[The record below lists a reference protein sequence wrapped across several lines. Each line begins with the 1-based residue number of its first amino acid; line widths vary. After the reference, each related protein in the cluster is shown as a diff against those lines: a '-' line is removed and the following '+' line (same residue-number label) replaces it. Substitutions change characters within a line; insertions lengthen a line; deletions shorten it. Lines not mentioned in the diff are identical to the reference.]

1 MNRQWMLER
10 FALAAIMVA
19 ALAAYTVPV
28 ADSDFWW
35 HLASGRYIAEHGNVP
50 AEDPF
55 GVFESGDPVR
65 NQTVLQGQW
74 LGQVLLFQAYRL
86 AGADGVI
93 TLRATILLS
102 LLAFAWWR
110 CGRDDAPLLGLLG
123 LALAGFLLTGFTG
136 ARPQLFSFLAAGA
149 LFVILDRAPRD
160 SLALWWLLPPLFLL
174 WANLHGGFLIGLALL
189 GLWSGVALLESESL
203 RRSQW
208 PTLGVILGMTF
219 LATLVSPSGL
229 TTYEYLLQ
237 LEGSQLQQRTG
248 EYLGGLVIYRAGH
261 WPLQIG
267 IWVFYGLAA
276 VATALLLRQRAWR
289 QAAVLFALLAAGAL
303 AYRYVAF
310 LIAIGLPYV
319 IRGWSQGDP
328 VRCAS
333 RSRMVGF
340 PVAGILALA
349 VAGAHVAR
357 MPHGGVSQRWF
368 PLEAAEA
375 LKALDAHGRVFNFM
389 AWGGFLIWHVPGL
402 QPFIDGRMLDAR
414 RLTPYTHIL
423 WATSE
428 GIDWFRRGNFRWV
441 VLPPRNRF
449 SQEPYA
455 LHRVLQADPRW
466 HLTKVT
472 PVSLVY
478 RRVSP

>member
-1 MNRQWMLER
+1 MNRDWMLER
-10 FALAAIMVA
+10 FALSAIMVA

-35 HLASGRYIAEHGNVP
+35 HLASGRNIVEHGNVP
-50 AEDPF
+50 SEDPF
-55 GVFESGDPVR
+55 GVFESGDSVR

-74 LGQVLLFQAYRL
+74 LGQVLLFHAYRL
-86 AGADGVI
+86 AGVDGVI
-93 TLRATILLS
+93 ALRAAILLT
-102 LLAFAWWR
+102 LLAFACWR
-110 CGRDDAPLLGLLG
+110 CRRDDAPLIALLG
-123 LALAGFLLTGFTG
+123 LALAGFLLMGFTG
-136 ARPQLFSFLAAGA
+136 ARPQLFSFLAVGA
-149 LFVILDRAPRD
+149 LFAILDRTPRD

-189 GLWSGVALLESESL
+189 GLWSGVALLESEFL
-203 RRSQW
+203 RRRQW
-208 PTLGVILGMTF
+208 RTFGMILALTF

-229 TTYEYLLQ
+229 TTYQYLLQ

-248 EYLGGLVIYRAGH
+248 EYLSGLVIYRAGH
-261 WPLQIG
+261 WSLQIG

-276 VATALLLRQRAWR
+276 VAVALLLRQRVWR
-289 QAAVLFALLAAGAL
+289 QAAVLIALLAAGML

-319 IRGWSQGDP
+319 IRGWSTGLA
-328 VRCAS
+328 VRFAP
-333 RSRMVGF
+333 RSRIVGLA
-340 PVAGILALA
+340 VAGILALA
-349 VAGAHVAR
+349 LAAGHVAR
-357 MPHGGVSQRWF
+357 LPHGGVSQRWF

-402 QPFIDGRMLDAR
+402 QPFIDGRMLDPR

-423 WATSE
+423 WTTPE
-428 GIDWFRRGNFRWV
+428 GLDWFRRGNFSWV

-455 LHRVLQADPRW
+455 LHGVLQADPRW

-472 PVSLVY
+472 PVSRVY